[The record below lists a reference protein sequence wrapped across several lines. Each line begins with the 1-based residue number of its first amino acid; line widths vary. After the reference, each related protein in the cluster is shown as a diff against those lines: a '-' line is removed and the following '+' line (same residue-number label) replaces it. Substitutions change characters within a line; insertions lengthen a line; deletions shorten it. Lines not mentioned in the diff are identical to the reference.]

1 MSLSVSFVCGFWEM
15 SSKLLLKLKCGVT
28 PSKGL
33 LKIGKISV
41 YQYLDNFSGFFWQR
55 FCGSADQSKC
65 EVLWSVFPV
74 LTEVTLTTVVI
85 HSCSNEIFMLKT

>member
-28 PSKGL
+28 TSKVL
-33 LKIGKISV
+33 LKTGKIFV

-85 HSCSNEIFMLKT
+85 HSCSNQIFMLET